1 MATMDQVIAAYLELR
16 EKKEKIVKR
25 HKEEL
30 APYTDKLNK
39 LLAWTHQ
46 QLQSQGQKNARV
58 DSGTAFL
65 QTDTSVTVE
74 DWDAVWE
81 FVVANGLKA
90 MLERRVSKGVVQ
102 EYIESTGEIPPG
114 VKVTSEISCHIRKS

>member
-1 MATMDQVIAAYLELR
+1 MATMDQVIEAYLLLR
-16 EKKEKIVKR
+16 QEKETILKK

-30 APYTDKLNK
+30 APYTDKMNK

-65 QTDTSVTVE
+65 QTDVSVTVE
-74 DWDAVWE
+74 DWDSVWD
-81 FVVANGLKA
+81 FVVTNGLKA

-102 EYIESTGEIPPG
+102 EYIESTGEVPPG

>member
-1 MATMDQVIAAYLELR
+1 MATMDQVIEAYITLR
-16 EKKEKIVKR
+16 EERDKLVKKQ
-25 HKEEL
+25 KEEL
-30 APYTDKLNK
+30 AKYTDKMNK

-65 QTDTSVTVE
+65 QTDVSVTVE
-74 DWDAVWE
+74 DWDQVWD
-81 FVVANGLKA
+81 FVVTNGLKA

-102 EYIESTGEIPPG
+102 EYIESTGEVPPG

>member
-1 MATMDQVIAAYLELR
+1 MATMDQVVAAYIALKAE
-16 EKKEKIVKR
+16 KEKLVKKQ
-25 HKEEL
+25 KEDL
-30 APYTDKLNK
+30 APLTDKLNK

-46 QLQSQGQKNARV
+46 QLLSQGQKNARV

-65 QTDTSVTVE
+65 QTDVSVTVE
-74 DWDAVWE
+74 DWDKTWAFIQTE
-81 FVVANGLKA
+81 NLAS

-102 EYIESTGEIPPG
+102 EYIESTGVVPPG

>member
-1 MATMDQVIAAYLELR
+1 MATMDQVIAAYLHLR
-16 EKKEKIVKR
+16 QQKEEMARR
-25 HKEEL
+25 HKEEM
-30 APYTDKLNK
+30 APLTESMNK

-65 QTDTSVTVE
+65 QTDVSATVV
-74 DWDAVWE
+74 DWDQLWQ
-81 FVVANGLKA
+81 FVIDNNMKA

>member
-1 MATMDQVIAAYLELR
+1 MATMDQVIAAYIHLR
-16 EKKEKIVKR
+16 EEKDKLSKKQ
-25 HKEEL
+25 KEEM
-30 APYTDKLNK
+30 APLTDKMNK

-65 QTDTSVTVE
+65 QTDISVTVE
-74 DWDAVWE
+74 DWDAVWN
-81 FVVANGLKA
+81 FVVSNGLKA
-90 MLERRVSKGVVQ
+90 LLERRVSKGVVQ
-102 EYIESTGEIPPG
+102 EYIESTGEVPPG

>member
-1 MATMDQVIAAYLELR
+1 MATMDQVIAAYLHLR
-16 EKKEKIVKR
+16 QQKEEMTRR
-25 HKEEL
+25 HKEEM
-30 APYTDKLNK
+30 APLTENMNK

-46 QLQSQGQKNARV
+46 SLQSQGQKNARV

-65 QTDTSVTVE
+65 QTDVSATVV
-74 DWDAVWE
+74 DWDQLWQ
-81 FVVANGLKA
+81 FVIDNNMKA

>member
-1 MATMDQVIAAYLELR
+1 MATMDQVIAAYIHLR
-16 EKKEKIVKR
+16 AEKEAMAKR

-30 APYTDKLNK
+30 APLTDKMNK

-65 QTDTSVTVE
+65 QTDISVTVE
-74 DWDAVWE
+74 DWDAVWD
-81 FVVANGLKA
+81 FVTANGLKA

-102 EYIESTGEIPPG
+102 EYIESTGEVPPG

>member
-1 MATMDQVIAAYLELR
+1 MATMDQVIAAYLHLR
-16 EKKEKIVKR
+16 TEKEKMAKR
-25 HKEEL
+25 HKEEM
-30 APYTDKLNK
+30 APLNDQMNK

-65 QTDTSVTVE
+65 QTDTSATVI
-74 DWDAVWE
+74 DWDQLWE
-81 FVVANGLKA
+81 FVIQKDMRS

>member
-16 EKKEKIVKR
+16 RHKDEIVKR

-30 APYTDKLNK
+30 APVTDKLNK
-39 LLAWTHQ
+39 LLSWTQ
-46 QLQSQGQKNARV
+46 NQLNSQGQKNARV

-65 QTDTSVTVE
+65 QTDTSVTVQ
-74 DWDAVWE
+74 DWDTVIGFIKE
-81 FVVANGLKA
+81 HGLFE

-114 VKVTSEISCHIRKS
+114 VKVSSEISCHIRKS